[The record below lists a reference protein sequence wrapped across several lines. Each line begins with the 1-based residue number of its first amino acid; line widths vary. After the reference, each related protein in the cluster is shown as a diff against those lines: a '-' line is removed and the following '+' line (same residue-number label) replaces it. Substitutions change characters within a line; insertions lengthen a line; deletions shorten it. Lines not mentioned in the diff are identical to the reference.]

1 MNSIKS
7 NRFTDKRDEVLI
19 ALVVAFIPM
28 VSLTG
33 MVY

>member
-7 NRFTDKRDEVLI
+7 NRYTDKRDEILI

-28 VSLTG
+28 VSLAG